1 MWRFLPSAAYVM
13 KHEADV
19 YNLLI
24 ADGQN
29 NHLNSK
35 VDTFI
40 NRSCLN
46 LELPFMMNDCQS

>member
-35 VDTFI
+35 VDSFI
-40 NRSCLN
+40 NRSRLN
-46 LELPFMMNDCQS
+46 LELAFMMNDCRS